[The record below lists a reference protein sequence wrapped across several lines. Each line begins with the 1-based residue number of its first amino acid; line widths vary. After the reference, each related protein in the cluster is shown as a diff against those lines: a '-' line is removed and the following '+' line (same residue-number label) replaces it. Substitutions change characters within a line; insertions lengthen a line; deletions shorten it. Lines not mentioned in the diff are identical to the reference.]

1 MLARTSVSTDETLFD
16 AWLAGDGR
24 AGEQLVVRHNSA
36 VRRYL
41 ERQVGPDTEDAV
53 QNVWTAI
60 TRCRERFQ
68 RRSSFKTY
76 LYAVVRN
83 QAFEERRRRKRNRRY
98 GPIDVETTEAPA
110 PTPLTA
116 ITRMEDAKLLA
127 AALADLPKE
136 LQRLVMLY
144 YFEHRS
150 AREIGEMFGIPE
162 NTARSRIRRAKL
174 LLRQELER
182 MERAK
187 KADSERGEG

>member
-1 MLARTSVSTDETLFD
+1 MLGRTPVSSDETLFD

-24 AGEQLVVRHNSA
+24 AGAKLIVRHNPA

-41 ERQVGPDTEDAV
+41 ERQVGPDTDDAV

-68 RRSSFKTY
+68 RRSTFKTF

-98 GPIDVETTEAPA
+98 GPIDAESTEAQT
-110 PTPLTA
+110 PTPLTV

-127 AALADLPKE
+127 DALADLPE
-136 LQRLVMLY
+136 GLQKLVMLY
-144 YFEHRS
+144 YFERRS
-150 AREIGEMFGIPE
+150 AREIGEMLGIPE
-162 NTARSRIRRAKL
+162 NTARSRIRRAKE
-174 LLRQELER
+174 LLRVELGGVPDD
-182 MERAK
+182 A
-187 KADSERGEG
+187 A